1 MLKPARMLEDLGTTF
16 NVYRD
21 VGGAGQP
28 YEIDP
33 IPFIMER
40 QEWDIVAKGLAQRM
54 RLLEAVLADLYGA
67 RLLLKDGL
75 VPPDL
80 VHASPAFHHSTR
92 DIQPSGKKWLLA
104 SGCDL
109 VRGVNGVWTV
119 LSDHTHTPGGLGQTL
134 ENRSV
139 VSAVLPDL
147 FEQAQVAKLKP
158 FFDDEHARSAGSG
171 NEQRRGFQSGFPD
184 AGLPSSILFRACIQ
198 GAIAGDFPGGGG

>member
-1 MLKPARMLEDLGTTF
+1 MSQIQGFSPGTGTGAANAPPGGVWNELLDGQGRVRPYWAEMNSRIEGWTGDERKVLLGETARMLEDLGTTF

-33 IPFIMER
+33 IPFIMEWK
-40 QEWDIVAKGLAQRM
+40 EWEVVAKGLAQRM
-54 RLLEAVLADLYGA
+54 RLLEAVLADLYGP

-92 DIQPSGKKWLLA
+92 NIQPSGNRWLMA

-109 VRGVNGVWTV
+109 VRG
-119 LSDHTHTPGGLGQTL
+119 QTGCG
-134 ENRSV
+134 R
-139 VSAVLPDL
+139 
-147 FEQAQVAKLKP
+147 
-158 FFDDEHARSAGSG
+158 
-171 NEQRRGFQSGFPD
+171 
-184 AGLPSSILFRACIQ
+184 C
-198 GAIAGDFPGGGG
+198 